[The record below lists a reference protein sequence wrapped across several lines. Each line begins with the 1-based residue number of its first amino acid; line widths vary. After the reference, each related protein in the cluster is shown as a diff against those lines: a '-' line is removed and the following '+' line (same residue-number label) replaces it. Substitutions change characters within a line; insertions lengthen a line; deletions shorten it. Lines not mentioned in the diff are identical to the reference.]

1 MKNFRAVFRR
11 PLVWTVIAAI
21 YVVPLLSLQGAVD
34 MFLKL
39 NGIEGESAD
48 SIHKGEIDV
57 LSWSWGASNPAI
69 VSGGVPTATKTTT
82 DGFTITKTVDKATP
96 KLMEKMV
103 TGAQIPDGTFTVRKA
118 GANPVEIIT
127 ILFTDILITS
137 ISTGSAANDDGVQE
151 NVSFVFGKVTFNYTP
166 VDASGKASKTVNAT
180 WTVGATK

>member
-39 NGIEGESAD
+39 NGIDGESAD
-48 SIHKGEIDV
+48 KTHKDEIDV
-57 LSWSWGASNPAI
+57 EAWSWGASNPAT
-69 VSGGVPTATKTTT
+69 VSGGTPTATKTTT
-82 DGFTITKTVDKATP
+82 DSFIITKTVDKATP

-118 GANPVEIIT
+118 GATPVEYIR

-137 ISTGSAANDDGVQE
+137 ISTGSSAGGDNPQE
-151 NVSFVFGKVTFNYTP
+151 NVSFVFGKVSFDYTP
-166 VDASGKASKTVNAT
+166 VDIFGNAGKTINAS
-180 WTVGATK
+180 WTVGVTK